1 MARYNNNSRVTPDA
15 VQDYNLQ
22 PAASVVDKQS
32 KYTPQVGD
40 TQKLKQLAIGLSDL
54 AKGATAV
61 NTLMARQASEYNI
74 KKYAETDE
82 ENRKTFADYSKN
94 IEGFAKFN
102 PFNREVYDTLR
113 GDTHVSNAVLKYQ
126 ALSKKCGDLTPTA
139 FDTEVQAIQD
149 ELMSNLRAEN
159 IQAKNS
165 YNALSRFQNAQS
177 ELKTLYVNQKA
188 GRDYQKVQ
196 NQMVSSTALAM
207 AINAAEEP
215 SYIDGWNKSVTRLT
229 DMANAIGMDNTKQAE
244 LLYKSVNQYLTDNVD
259 DIDAEEFM
267 IALGQTKI
275 NGTPL
280 SDYDP
285 NYATSMKQMLVKAK
299 QTKYELDKTDLSIE
313 KLRLEKASLAA
324 NKEIFEYLA
333 DPTKTD
339 AEILSKAYE
348 IIEAGGMEAIGMD
361 YLKQIAGDKQTLLN
375 LRTTQT
381 NPEIHQGLMRKYIAG
396 ELSQADIL
404 EAVDN
409 KQLDVKD
416 ASALFKSLQSEER
429 RENKELITQL
439 SKRYLADKPEV
450 ELGLSEDGTSNRDI
464 IAQAVFDASDPN
476 LSKAE
481 QQKRLKDIK
490 RVAQYMEET
499 HHKNKSSDPSK
510 LLTSAYMSTQKNRI
524 KVQDMQDTQRAL
536 AKMGML
542 KNQANWND
550 SNIKVSSVMD
560 KDRKVTLSDGR
571 TVNRPHYGT
580 DISTYTG
587 RQIYAPYTGKVVAS
601 GHNASMGNYILFERA
616 DGKGFIKLMHLQAA
630 ELPRAGTTLLKGKPM
645 AHVGNTGAV
654 EAGAGGV
661 LHIECFNKDMRLVD
675 PVQFITG
682 KQNNGK

>member
-1 MARYNNNSRVTPDA
+1 MARYNNNNRITPDT

-22 PAASVVDKQS
+22 PATSVVDKQS

-40 TQKLKQLAIGLSDL
+40 TQKLKQLAMGLSDL
-54 AKGATAV
+54 AKGVTAV

-188 GRDYQKVQ
+188 GKDYQKVQ

-244 LLYKSVNQYLTDNVD
+244 LLYKSVNQYLVDNVD

-267 IALGQTKI
+267 VALGQTKI

-285 NYATSMKQMLVKAK
+285 NYATSMKQMLIKAK
-299 QTKYELDKTDLSIE
+299 GAKYELDKTDLAIE
-313 KLRLEKASLAA
+313 KLRLERATLAA
-324 NKEIFEYLA
+324 NSEIFAFMA
-333 DPTKTD
+333 DPTKTQ
-339 AEILSKAYE
+339 AEKKQKAIE
-348 IIEAGGMEAIGMD
+348 IIEANGMEAIGFD
-361 YLKQIAGDKQTLLN
+361 FLNKIANDNKTLLE
-375 LRTTQT
+375 LETTQT
-381 NPEIHQGLMRKYIAG
+381 NPQTYEALMRKHITG
-396 ELSQADIL
+396 ELSQTDIL
-404 EAVDN
+404 EAIDN
-409 KQLDVKD
+409 KQLGVRE
-416 ASALFKSLQSEER
+416 ASSLFNAMKSDDK
-429 RENKELITQL
+429 REVKELQTYL
-439 SKRYLADKPEV
+439 TKRYLADKPEV
-450 ELGLSEDGTSNRDI
+450 ELGIDPESGKSNKEI
-464 IAQAVFDASDPN
+464 ISKAVYDAVSDQTI
-476 LSKAE
+476 SKAE
-481 QQKRLKDIK
+481 QQRRLAAIQ
-490 RVAQYMEET
+490 RVAKHMEET
-499 HHKNKSSDPSK
+499 HHKNTSSNPSK
-510 LLTSAYMSTQKNRI
+510 LLTASYMSTQKNRI
-524 KVQDMQDTQRAL
+524 KVQDMQETQRAL
-536 AKMGML
+536 SKMGML

-550 SNIKVSSVMD
+550 SNIKVSSVMQ
-560 KDRKVTLSDGR
+560 KDRTVTLSDGK
-571 TVNRPHYGT
+571 TVKRPHYGT

-587 RQIYAPYTGKVVAS
+587 RQIYTPYTGKVVAS

-654 EAGAGGV
+654 EDGAGGV
-661 LHIECFNKDMRLVD
+661 LHIECFDNRMRLVD

-682 KQNNGK
+682 KTK

>member
-1 MARYNNNSRVTPDA
+1 MARDNNNRVTPSV
-15 VQDYNLQ
+15 VQDYNIE
-22 PAASVVDKQS
+22 PAARVVDKQS
-32 KYTPQVGD
+32 KYTPQLGD
-40 TQKLKQLAIGLSDL
+40 AAKLKHTAQGLADL
-54 AKGATAV
+54 AKGVADTNSVLMMKANDNAINAV
-61 NTLMARQASEYNI
+61 ANTEEKNRNDW
-74 KKYAETDE
+74 AEV
-82 ENRKTFADYSKN
+82 SKN
-94 IEGFAKFN
+94 INGMAKFN
-102 PFNREVYDTLR
+102 PYNKEAYKGLR
-113 GDTHVSNAVLKYQ
+113 AKANMEEGIYELAKLEAYGN
-126 ALSKKCGDLTPTA
+126 DLTYEEFEAQRQQIINQTVQNMNGEGLKAKHTA
-139 FDTEVQAIQD
+139 GYLTKLQNQSFALKDKYITKK
-149 ELMSNLRAEN
+149 AE
-159 IQAKNS
+159 Q
-165 YNALSRFQNAQS
+165 
-177 ELKTLYVNQKA
+177 E
-188 GRDYQKVQ
+188 YQILQ
-196 NQMVSSTALAM
+196 NQMVSSTSKDIATLTYL
-207 AINAAEEP
+207 NPNGYTE
-215 SYIDGWNKSVTRLT
+215 GWNEAVKNLDNVT
-229 DMANAIGMDNTKQAE
+229 DYVGMDKTKKAE

-267 IALGQTKI
+267 VALGQTKI

-285 NYATSMKQMLVKAK
+285 NYATTMKQMLIKAK
-299 QTKYELDKTDLSIE
+299 GAKYELDKTDLAIE

-524 KVQDMQDTQRAL
+524 KVQDMQETQRAL

-571 TVNRPHYGT
+571 VVNRPHYGT
-580 DISTYTG
+580 DISTYAG
-587 RQIYAPYTGKVVAS
+587 RQIYTPYTGKVIAS
-601 GHNASMGNYILFERA
+601 GHNETMGNYILFERA

-630 ELPRAGTTLLKGKPM
+630 DLPRAGTALIKGKPM
-645 AHVGNTGAV
+645 AHVGNTGDV
-654 EAGAGGV
+654 TNKNTGC
-661 LHIECFNKDMRLVD
+661 LHIECFDSSMRLVD
-675 PVQFITG
+675 PVKFITG
-682 KQNNGK
+682 KVSNG

>member
-1 MARYNNNSRVTPDA
+1 MSRNNNNRITPD
-15 VQDYNLQ
+15 VVRDYDLN

-32 KYTPQVGD
+32 KYTPRLEESA
-40 TQKLKQLAIGLSDL
+40 KLKQTADGLAKL
-54 AKGATAV
+54 AKGINDVRYIAE
-61 NTLMARQASEYNI
+61 RQANDNAINAVANTEEKNRSDW
-74 KKYAETDE
+74 AEV
-82 ENRKTFADYSKN
+82 SKN
-94 IEGFAKFN
+94 IKGMAKFN
-102 PFNREVYDTLR
+102 PYNEEAYKSLR
-113 GDTHVSNAVLKYQ
+113 AKANMEEGIYELAKLEAYGTDLDYGEFEAQRQQIINQTVQNMNGEGLKAKHTAGYLTKLQNQSFALKEKYINKKEEQKYQ
-126 ALSKKCGDLTPTA
+126 IL
-139 FDTEVQAIQD
+139 
-149 ELMSNLRAEN
+149 
-159 IQAKNS
+159 
-165 YNALSRFQNAQS
+165 
-177 ELKTLYVNQKA
+177 
-188 GRDYQKVQ
+188 Q
-196 NQMVSSTALAM
+196 NQMVSSTSKDIATLTYL
-207 AINAAEEP
+207 NP
-215 SYIDGWNKSVTRLT
+215 NGYIEGWNEAVKNLDNVT
-229 DMANAIGMDNTKQAE
+229 DYVGMDKTKKAE

-267 IALGQTKI
+267 VALGQTKI

-285 NYATSMKQMLVKAK
+285 NYATTMKQMLVKAK
-299 QTKYELDKTDLSIE
+299 QAKYELDKTDLSIE

-476 LSKAE
+476 LSKVE
-481 QQKRLKDIK
+481 QQKRLKDTK
-490 RVAQYMEET
+490 RIAQYMEET
-499 HHKNKSSDPSK
+499 HRKNTSSDPSK

-524 KVQDMQDTQRAL
+524 KVQDMQETQRAL

-571 TVNRPHYGT
+571 VVNRPHYGT

-587 RQIYAPYTGKVVAS
+587 RQIYAPYTGKVIAS
-601 GHNASMGNYILFERA
+601 GHNETMGNYILFERA

-630 ELPRAGTTLLKGKPM
+630 DLPRAGTTLFKGKPM
-645 AHVGNTGAV
+645 AHVGNTGDV
-654 EAGAGGV
+654 TNKNTGC
-661 LHIECFNKDMRLVD
+661 LHIECFDSSMRLVD
-675 PVQFITG
+675 PVKFITG
-682 KQNNGK
+682 KVSNG